1 MVALT
6 ESLED
11 YLQVIYQEETEKGMA
26 RVKDVAS
33 KLSVRASSVLDAVHR
48 LKEAGYVNHEKGN
61 FIRLTEPGF
70 QQAEKTFERNHIAYK
85 FLDQVLGV
93 DPDNAKKLTCG
104 IEHHMDREFFDA
116 LSALCLFFEQ
126 NPEIQEEYLRF
137 RQSYQKGKVRDM
149 YATLDQF
156 TRGDRLKV
164 MKIGGGNFIRQR
176 LMAMGMTPGQ
186 EIGIERVAPLGDP
199 IDVVLRGYHLSLR
212 KEEAKCIQVEKQ

>member
-1 MVALT
+1 MSLT

-26 RVKDVAS
+26 RVKDVAN
-33 KLSVRASSVLDAVHR
+33 KLSVRASSVIDAVHR
-48 LKEAGYVNHEKGN
+48 LKEAGYVSHEKGN
-61 FIRLTEPGF
+61 FIRLTQPGLR
-70 QQAEKTFERNHIAYK
+70 QAEKSFERNHIVYK

-93 DPDNAKKLTCG
+93 NPENAKKLTCG
-104 IEHHMDREFFDA
+104 IEHHMNREFFDA
-116 LSALCLFFEQ
+116 LSALCLFFERH
-126 NPEIQEEYLRF
+126 PEIQEKYLRF
-137 RQSYQKGKVRDM
+137 RQSFEKGNVREM
-149 YATLDQF
+149 YPTLDQF
-156 TRGDRLKV
+156 TLGDRLKI
-164 MKIGGGNFIRQR
+164 MKIAGGNFVRQR